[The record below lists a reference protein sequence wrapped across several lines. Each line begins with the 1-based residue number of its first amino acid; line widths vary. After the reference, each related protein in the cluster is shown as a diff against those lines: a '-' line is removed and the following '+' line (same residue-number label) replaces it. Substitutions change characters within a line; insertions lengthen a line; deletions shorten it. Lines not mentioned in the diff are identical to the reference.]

1 MEDDA
6 LVAERLQQ
14 EEAEAAAAGGME
26 GEPDFAQ

>member
-14 EEAEAAAAGGME
+14 EEAEAAAAGDMAMD
-26 GEPDFAQ
+26 PDFAQ